1 MNYWWVNQKQTY
13 RHEIG
18 EGYMWSPKYQQD
30 GNKHFSYEYM
40 KHIQPGDIIFS
51 YANTTV
57 IAIGIAQTH
66 CYSFPKPM
74 EFGKAG
80 IYWSDVGWKV
90 DVLYR
95 KLDAPVRTMDHID
108 SLRSLLPTSKSP
120 IRPENG
126 RGNQA
131 YLFQIDQ
138 PLALALAHLVDG
150 QAVALVSG
158 NYIADSSQSADT
170 IDAQIEIWEDKLE
183 ESILTSVDIP
193 ETEKESLIKARR
205 GQGKFRELL
214 LSREPKCRITG
225 VDKPEHL
232 IASHIKP
239 WRSATNIERLDPENG
254 FMLTPTIDHL
264 FDKGFISFE
273 NDGSVLLA
281 DVADRG
287 AMEKMCV
294 IGKGAP
300 ANVGHIHDGQKT
312 YLEWHRASILLR

>member
-1 MNYWWVNQKQTY
+1 MNYWWVNQKQTH

-40 KHIQPGDIIFS
+40 KHIQPGGVVFS
-51 YANTTV
+51 YANAAI
-57 IAIGIAQTH
+57 IAVGVAKTH

-74 EFGKAG
+74 EFGNAG
-80 IYWSDVGWKV
+80 IYWSNEGWKV
-90 DVLYR
+90 DVQYR
-95 KLDAPVRTMDHID
+95 KLVNPVRTMDHID
-108 SLRSLLPTSKSP
+108 HLRPLLPTTKSP
-120 IRPENG
+120 IRPEDG

-138 PLALALAHLVDG
+138 PLALALAHLIDG
-150 QAVALVSG
+150 QTVAIVSG
-158 NYIADSSQSADT
+158 NNLSDSLQSVDT
-170 IDAQIEIWEDKLE
+170 IDAHIKEWEDKVQQ
-183 ESILTSVDIP
+183 SILMSEGIS
-193 ETEKESLIKARR
+193 ETVKETLIKARR

-239 WRSATNIERLDPENG
+239 WRSANNDERLDPENG

-273 NDGSVLLA
+273 NDGSILLA
-281 DVADRG
+281 DVADRN
-287 AMEKMCV
+287 AMAQMGV
-294 IGKGAP
+294 IGQSAP
-300 ANVGHIHDGQKT
+300 KNIGRIHDGQKS
-312 YLEWHRASILLR
+312 YLDWHRASILLS